1 MYQGA
6 NFVPASLAEGG
17 DELAETPE
25 CNEEEDCSFPG
36 FRGVVGWKR
45 GFEAL
50 KQELQLFSHN
60 RRHIFRFVLFAHAL
74 GLPRDDDP
82 ATTKDEAKWPRSISG
97 ASDAGDGGGDF
108 LITLGMWDN
117 NTGTDFVQKAT
128 FVHEFG
134 HTIGLRHGGE
144 QSTATIPS
152 VNCKPSYLS
161 VMNYLFQIRG
171 LIGPTGPAIDYSR
184 QDLQLRTGLTGSEK
198 VNLNEA
204 SLTETA
210 LRVKVRHRRCV
221 IPHAMVCAE
230 IGHSTRRSAGPDW
243 VTG

>member
-1 MYQGA
+1 M
-6 NFVPASLAEGG
+6 
-17 DELAETPE
+17 
-25 CNEEEDCSFPG
+25 
-36 FRGVVGWKR
+36 VGWKR

-50 KQELQLFSHN
+50 KQEEQLFNHN
-60 RRHIFRFVLFAHAL
+60 RRHIFRFGLFAHSM
-74 GLPRDDDP
+74 GLPRDDDS
-82 ATTKDEAKWPRSISG
+82 TTPTINESKWPRSVSG

-108 LITLGMWDN
+108 IITLGQWDN
-117 NTGTDFVQKAT
+117 NTGTEFVQKAT

-184 QDLQLRTGLTGSEK
+184 QDLQLRTALNGSGK

-210 LRVKVRHRRCV
+210 LRVEEGTADGVV
-221 IPHAMVCAE
+221 PDAMVCAE
-230 IGHSTRRSAGPDW
+230 VGHSTRQPAGPDW
-243 VTG
+243 VTGSVPAASTRHCDGSPLRLDDSMNGSTRTPMVRVDGS